1 MVRVRLPATH
11 AADAGDLELRDLGAR
26 DRGEILRDRF
36 RVITDPPFVSYDS
49 LPRGVRKSGAPN
61 S

>member
-1 MVRVRLPATH
+1 ML
-11 AADAGDLELRDLGAR
+11 AADARDRELRDLDAR

-49 LPRGVRKSGAPN
+49 LPRGVRKSGIPN
-61 S
+61 P